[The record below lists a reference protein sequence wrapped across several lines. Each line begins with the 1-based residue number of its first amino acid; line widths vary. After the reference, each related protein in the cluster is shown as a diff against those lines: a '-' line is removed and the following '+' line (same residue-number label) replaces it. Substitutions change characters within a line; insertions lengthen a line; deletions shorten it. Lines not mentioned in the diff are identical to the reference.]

1 MNRFDI
7 IYNKH
12 IGRIA
17 LLLSFI
23 TFCSL
28 LSGCN
33 DAEENSIKEDPY
45 AGGREPLKIKLLDEV
60 PEPES
65 AGPGEQVTFQAAG
78 LSQYCHPD
86 GTYDFRFYI
95 SDEECIIEEATDST
109 ITVVIPENL
118 SSGSTYLRSN
128 DDQIFYGPY
137 FKVLGSVTIDDG
149 FEYYKEG
156 PLGGIIYGCLPW
168 CKNSVSTSEFYL
180 YGDFYKD
187 KNTHFYGGLSMINNE
202 TGLIKY
208 GTSGKF
214 STKSGIYLYKY
225 EYIDGA
231 YYSAKAYVA
240 GLEYWKQDKSNPQ
253 VLIYG
258 NFSDYEDVGSSY
270 RGFEFKNICLFQ
282 NDFSVAKVSKEF
294 WDIRNKKHKMNV
306 PKFVGGTM
314 EEIVRAFSTADGKII
329 AVGNIT
335 QHAMTDYENTT
346 CDIDG
351 KYLATETVY
360 TEVAS
365 ILRMDAEGKLDT
377 SYRRIPGD
385 VAKPLPGVTGTIDD
399 ACMLKDESVII
410 VGSMTG
416 FENKPVNNIVKLE
429 ATGAIDE
436 EFMMNIGAG
445 ADGEIVSITSSYFN
459 DETGVP
465 RERIVIVGNFNN
477 FNGKACMGLA
487 VLLANGTFDPDFE
500 LKEMNGGRPNFAKFV
515 DLNANGDKPMPH
527 LVVSGTF
534 NKYAGI
540 TRRGFLILDTKG
552 DAIQRFN
559 VPGEFYGQIMDAQ
572 YSLTSDNANGLLL
585 TGSIDRF
592 DGNALNNIV
601 MLKVEL
607 DNTNNEPLE

>member
-1 MNRFDI
+1 MNRTDI
-7 IYNKH
+7 IYNKY
-12 IGRIA
+12 IGGIA
-17 LLLSFI
+17 LLLSFV
-23 TFCSL
+23 TSCL
-28 LSGCN
+28 LLAGCN

-45 AGGREPLKIKLLDEV
+45 AGGREPLKIKLLDET

-65 AGPGEQVTFQAAG
+65 AGPGERVTFQASG
-78 LSQYCHPD
+78 LSQYCHQN

-95 SDEECIIEEATDST
+95 SDEECEIKEATDST

-118 SSGSTYLRSN
+118 SSGSTYLRSK

-168 CKNSVSTSEFYL
+168 CKNSVSASEFYL
-180 YGDFYKD
+180 YGDFCKD
-187 KNTHFYGGLSMINNE
+187 KNTSFYGGLAMINNE

-214 STKSGIYLYKY
+214 STKSGIYLYKG
-225 EYIDGA
+225 EYIAGT
-231 YYSAKAYVA
+231 YYSTQAYVA

-253 VLIYG
+253 VLMYG
-258 NFSDYEDVGSSY
+258 NFSDYEDVSSSY
-270 RGFEFKNICLFQ
+270 LGFEFKNIYLLQ
-282 NDFSVAKVSKEF
+282 NDFSVAKISKVF
-294 WDIRNKKHKMNV
+294 WDIRNKKHTISV
-306 PKFVGGTM
+306 PKFVGGTV
-314 EEIVRAFSTADGKII
+314 EKIVRAFSTSDGKII

-335 QHAMTDYENTT
+335 QHVMTDYENTT

-351 KYLATETVY
+351 RYLATETVY

-377 SYRRIPGD
+377 SYRRLPGD
-385 VAKPLPGVTGTIDD
+385 VTKPLPGVTGTIDD

-410 VGSMTG
+410 VGSITE
-416 FENKPVNNIVKLE
+416 FENQHSGNIVKLK
-429 ATGAIDE
+429 ANGTIDD
-436 EFMMNIGAG
+436 EFMINIGVG
-445 ADGEIVSITSSYFN
+445 ADGQITSITNSCFN
-459 DETGVP
+459 DETGTP

-487 VLLANGTFDPDFE
+487 VLLADGTFDPDFE
-500 LKEMNGGRPNFAKFV
+500 LKEMKGGRPNFAKFV
-515 DLNANGDKPMPH
+515 DLNANGNKPMPH
-527 LVVSGTF
+527 LVISGTF
-534 NKYAGI
+534 NRYAGI

-559 VPGEFYGQIMDAQ
+559 VPGEFYGRIMDAQ

-585 TGSIDRF
+585 TGSIERF
-592 DGNALNNIV
+592 DGNTLNNIV

-607 DNTNNEPLE
+607 DNTNN